1 MANNPYVNKVQLADG
16 TVLVDLTS
24 DTVTADKLLPG
35 YTAHGADGSA
45 ITGSL
50 SSVTINAPSSGTR
63 SFSITVP
70 NGPNNMI
77 TFVFT
82 VDSSG
87 NTTVAES

>member
-1 MANNPYVNKVQLADG
+1 MAYSKVILNG
-16 TVLVDLTS
+16 TTLVDLTN
-24 DTVTADKLLPG
+24 DTVTASDVLPG
-35 YTAHGADGSA
+35 ITAHKNDGTS

-50 SSVTINAPSSGTR
+50 SGVTINAPSSGTR

-70 NGPNNMI
+70 NGQSSMI

-87 NTTVAES
+87 NVTIAES